1 MSLVF
6 PHMNDTQLAA
16 VGLRDATGELTFAEL
31 EAAVLSAARY
41 LIDAGAGEGGRV
53 AIFGENS
60 KEVVIAHGAGMVAGS
75 STVPIN
81 FHLTAP
87 EARYIL
93 EHSGAKV
100 LFVGPENLERGL
112 EAAENLNIEVVLWG
126 GRDDR
131 ATPWEDTQTGG
142 TVDLTTTMPYPS
154 LMYTSGTTGRPKG
167 TQVPPTMFAGGA
179 NVVEH
184 LERLRAGQMAS
195 FKTHL
200 VVGPLYHT
208 GPLGGVRNVMAGVS
222 VTVLGRFDA
231 ERTLAAIETHR
242 IETSLLVPTHMV
254 RLLALP
260 EEVRNG
266 YDLSS
271 LTWVGQTGS
280 KCPIDVKRQMIE
292 WWGPVFWE
300 AYGATEVGTTCIIG
314 SEEWLEHP
322 GSVGRCLEPFE
333 ALVVDDDG
341 NSLGPGEEGRLYFR
355 DTTGRGVIYEGD
367 SGGSA
372 AVHLAPGVFT
382 LGEIGYV
389 DPDGFV
395 YITDRFSDM
404 VVSGGVNIYPAEA
417 ENVLNRH
424 PAVLDIACIGLPHDE
439 MGEELIAV
447 VSLKSPITEGELM
460 AYCRDNLTHYKCPR
474 RFIFS
479 DDVGRNAMGK
489 VNKKNLR
496 ARFIPS

>member
-6 PHMNDTQLAA
+6 PHMNESQLAK
-16 VGLRDATGELTFAEL
+16 VGLRDAAGELTFAEL
-31 EAAVLSAARY
+31 ETAVLSAASY
-41 LIDAGAGEGGRV
+41 LIDVGAGAGQRV
-53 AIFGENS
+53 AIFAENS

-75 STVPIN
+75 STVPVN

-87 EARYIL
+87 ETRYIL
-93 EHSGAKV
+93 EHSGATV
-100 LFVGPENLERGL
+100 LFLGPENLERGL
-112 EAAENLNIEVVLWG
+112 EAAEGLEIEIILWG
-126 GRDDR
+126 ARHDR
-131 ATPWEDTQTGG
+131 TTPWEDTQRGG
-142 TVDLTTTMPYPS
+142 TVDLTSITPHPS

-195 FKTHL
+195 FNTHL

-208 GPLGGVRNVMAGVS
+208 GPLGGVRHVMAGVS

-231 ERTLAAIETHR
+231 ERTLAAIEEHR
-242 IETSLLVPTHMV
+242 IETSLLVPTHFV

-260 EEVRNG
+260 EEVRNR

-271 LTWVGQTGS
+271 LQWVGQTGS
-280 KCPIDVKRQMIE
+280 KCPIDVKRRMIE

-341 NSLGPGEEGRLYFR
+341 NPLGPGEEGRLYFR

-367 SGGSA
+367 TAGSA
-372 AVHLAPGVFT
+372 AAHLAPGVFT

-389 DPDGFV
+389 DVDGFV

-424 PAVLDIACIGLPHDE
+424 PEVIDVACIGLPHDE
-439 MGEELIAV
+439 MGEELVAV
-447 VSLKSPITEGELM
+447 VSLRSPVEASELM
-460 AYCRDNLTHYKCPR
+460 SFCRDNLSHYKCPR
-474 RFIFS
+474 RIIFS
-479 DDVGRNAMGK
+479 EDVGRNAMGK
-489 VNKKNLR
+489 VNKKTLR
-496 ARFIPS
+496 ERFVTA